1 MYLGT
6 APVRLEL
13 TTFRY
18 SVVIH
23 YLTVGR
29 CNQLSH
35 GACITLLLKTVL
47 EKASPALSCSIL
59 LVLDH
64 PTEQKNS
71 YKGSSKRTNTAHFEG
86 VYQLQGSSQYL
97 KEMNYNKIT

>member
-47 EKASPALSCSIL
+47 EKASPALSCYNPSGNL
-59 LVLDH
+59 
-64 PTEQKNS
+64 TEQKNS

-86 VYQLQGSSQYL
+86 VYQGSSQYL

>member
-35 GACITLLLKTVL
+35 GACITLLLITVL
-47 EKASPALSCSIL
+47 EKASPALSCYNPSGITS
-59 LVLDH
+59 
-64 PTEQKNS
+64 PNKKNS

-86 VYQLQGSSQYL
+86 VYQGSSQYL